1 MVFREL
7 GKMYSALGM
16 FLQICEGPDSKGA
29 DTFVHAD
36 GDAQMHAYGS
46 EGHACQFIIP
56 QVF

>member
-1 MVFREL
+1 
-7 GKMYSALGM
+7 MYSALGM